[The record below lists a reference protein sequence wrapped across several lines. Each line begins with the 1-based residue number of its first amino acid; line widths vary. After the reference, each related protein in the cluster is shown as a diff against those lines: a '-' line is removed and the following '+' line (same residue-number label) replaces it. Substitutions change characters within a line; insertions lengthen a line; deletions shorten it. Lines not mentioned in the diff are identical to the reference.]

1 MMILPLLI
9 AAVAIGLTLLYA
21 SVLDIRDRRVPF
33 RTWYPMLIISVPAA
47 VISYLTLP
55 DWTLGGRY
63 LIAAL
68 IFSGF
73 FYLCA
78 SFGLFGGADAW
89 ALIFISLLVPTFPV
103 QPLLGYTAT
112 GFFPFSVLVDSLIF
126 ALIAPVGIFFIN
138 RTRGNNGPL
147 LCQFMGFPVGSAD
160 LTRSYGFVME
170 EFSLKNGT
178 LQRRY
183 FGFFE
188 TLKRMLT
195 GRQRVYTRNLRLH
208 PADYVEEMRLYK
220 MAGTVWISYAVPF
233 IVPITAG
240 FLTALTVGDPI
251 YWLLARMI
259 AGV

>member
-1 MMILPLLI
+1 MMIIPLLI
-9 AAVAIGLTLLYA
+9 AAVAIGFTLLYA

-33 RTWYPMLIISVPAA
+33 KTWYPMLVISVPAA
-47 VISYLTLP
+47 VLFYLTLS

-89 ALIFISLLVPTFPV
+89 ALIFISLLIPTFPA

-112 GFFPFSVLVDSLIF
+112 GFFPFTVLVNSLIF
-126 ALIAPVGIFFIN
+126 ALIAPVGIFLIN
-138 RTRGNNGPL
+138 RIRGNRGPL
-147 LCQFMGFPVGSAD
+147 ICQFMGFPVNSAD
-160 LTRSYGFVME
+160 LTRTYGFVME
-170 EFSLKNGT
+170 EFSLEGGA

-188 TLKRMLT
+188 TLKMMLG

-208 PADYVEEMRLYK
+208 PGDYVEETRLYRK
-220 MAGTVWISYAVPF
+220 AGTVWISYAVPF

-240 FLTALTVGDPI
+240 LLMSLTVGDPI

-259 AGV
+259 AG